1 MPATENSAQLAFAPP
16 VPHYA
21 ADLDIPWPLVVDLVA
36 RRLLLDGQSTY
47 GSLSAEL
54 KIPVLIVEA
63 VFRHFQKEQMAE
75 IKGVSGSDFMI
86 ALTNAGRN
94 FGAERQ
100 KNCHYAGPAP
110 VSLNAYHRAVAA
122 QAARPKVNRE
132 RLRSAM
138 ADLVV
143 EEDILDKLGPAL
155 VSQKSLFLFGSTG
168 NGKTS
173 IAERLARVYD
183 DAIVIPYAIEVDSQI
198 ITVYDPVVHERIE
211 GDFHELDG
219 RWVVCRRPEVM
230 VGGELTPELLELR
243 LDGLTNI
250 YSAPVQLKA
259 NNGVLVIDDFGRQR
273 MSPAELLNRWI
284 LPLDRKIDYLNLSY
298 GLKFQVPFQ
307 LMIAFA
313 TNLEPTKLL
322 DRAFLR
328 RVPNK
333 IYVHPVSDGAF
344 YEIFRR
350 EGEKRGLAVTGELAG
365 YLAQNCRRRGGRW
378 LRACYPR
385 DICDIVV
392 SIDTYEERPVALTQ
406 DQLDRAMD
414 IYFAESAETEEGPE
428 ML

>member
-1 MPATENSAQLAFAPP
+1 MPITENSVELAFAPP
-16 VPHYA
+16 IPRYA
-21 ADLDIPWPLVVDLVA
+21 SDLDIPWPLVIDLVA

-47 GSLSAEL
+47 GSLYAEL
-54 KIPVLIVEA
+54 KIPTPIIES
-63 VFRHFQKEQMAE
+63 VFRQFQKEQMAE
-75 IKGVSGSDFMI
+75 IRGVSGSDFMI

-94 FGAERQ
+94 FAAERQ
-100 KNCHYAGPAP
+100 RQCHYAGPAP
-110 VSLNAYHRAVAA
+110 VSLHSYHQAVAA

-132 RLRSAM
+132 RLRRAM

-183 DAIVIPYAIEVDSQI
+183 DAIVIPHAIEVDNQI
-198 ITVYDPVVHERIE
+198 VAVFDPVVHERIDA
-211 GDFHELDG
+211 DFPELDG

-273 MSPAELLNRWI
+273 MSPAQLLNRWI

-333 IYVHPVSDGAF
+333 IYVHPVSDETF
-344 YEIFRR
+344 FEIFQR
-350 EGEKRGLAVTGELAG
+350 EGSKRGLEVTRDLSEYLAG
-365 YLAQNCRRRGGRW
+365 HCRAKAGKW

-385 DICDIVV
+385 DICDIVL
-392 SIDTYEERPVALTQ
+392 SIDTYEERPVALTREQ
-406 DQLDRAMD
+406 VDRAID
-414 IYFAESAETEEGPE
+414 IYFAESAETEEGPD

>member
-1 MPATENSAQLAFAPP
+1 MPTVENRVQLAFAPQ
-16 VPHYA
+16 VPHYP
-21 ADLDIPWPLVVDLVA
+21 ADLDIPWALVIDLVA
-36 RRLLLDGQSTY
+36 RRLLVDGQSTY
-47 GSLSAEL
+47 ASLQAEL
-54 KIPVLIVEA
+54 KLPPPVIEA

-75 IKGVSGSDFMI
+75 IRGVSGADFII
-86 ALTNAGRN
+86 ALTNAGRG
-94 FGAERQ
+94 FALDRQ
-100 KNCHYAGPAP
+100 RNCHYAGPAP
-110 VSLNAYHRAVAA
+110 VSLRAYHAGVTA
-122 QAARPKVNRE
+122 QAARPVVNRQRLE
-132 RLRSAM
+132 RAM

-143 EEDILDKLGPAL
+143 EQDILDKLGPAL

-183 DAIVIPYAIEVDSQI
+183 DAILIPHAIEVDNQI
-198 ITVYDPVVHERIE
+198 VSVYDPVVHERVE
-211 GDFHELDG
+211 GDFPDIDG

-250 YSAPVQLKA
+250 YTSPVQLKA

-273 MSPAELLNRWI
+273 MSPAQLLNRWI
-284 LPLDRKIDYLNLSY
+284 LPLDRKIDYLSLSY

-313 TNLEPTKLL
+313 TNLEPTQLL

-333 IYVHPVSDGAF
+333 IYVHPVSDESF
-344 YEIFRR
+344 FEIFQR
-350 EGEKRGLAVTGELAG
+350 EGKARGLEVTREISAHLARH
-365 YLAQNCRRRGGRW
+365 CRERAGRW

-392 SIDTYEERPVALTQ
+392 AIDTYEERPVRLTYEQ
-406 DQLDRAMD
+406 VDRAID
-414 IYFAESAETEEGPE
+414 IYFSESAETEEGPE
-428 ML
+428 MV

>member
-1 MPATENSAQLAFAPP
+1 MPITENSVELAFAPP
-16 VPHYA
+16 IPRYA
-21 ADLDIPWPLVVDLVA
+21 SDLDIPWPLVIDLVA

-47 GSLSAEL
+47 GSLYAEL
-54 KIPVLIVEA
+54 KIPTPIIES
-63 VFRHFQKEQMAE
+63 VFRQFQKEQMAE
-75 IKGVSGSDFMI
+75 IRGVSGSDFMI

-94 FGAERQ
+94 FAAERQ
-100 KNCHYAGPAP
+100 RQCHYAGPAP
-110 VSLNAYHRAVAA
+110 VSLHSYHQAVAA

-132 RLRSAM
+132 RLRRAM

-183 DAIVIPYAIEVDSQI
+183 DAIVIPHAIEVDNQI
-198 ITVYDPVVHERIE
+198 VAVFDPVVHERIDA
-211 GDFHELDG
+211 DFPELDG

-273 MSPAELLNRWI
+273 MSPAQLLNRWI

-333 IYVHPVSDGAF
+333 IYVHPVSDETF
-344 YEIFRR
+344 FEIFQR
-350 EGEKRGLAVTGELAG
+350 EGLKRGLEVTRDLSEYLAG
-365 YLAQNCRRRGGRW
+365 HCRAKAGKW

-385 DICDIVV
+385 DICDIVL
-392 SIDTYEERPVALTQ
+392 SIDTYEERPVALTREQ
-406 DQLDRAMD
+406 VDRAID